1 MEKQRTLAGTAKL
14 SGIALHT
21 GARAAVRI
29 TPAEENSG
37 IVFRRVDLPG
47 APGVRALASNVVE
60 VQRGTTIAS
69 GDARVYTVEHIMS
82 ALHALRIDNC
92 TVEMDGME
100 PPICD
105 GGALPYVELI
115 GEAGICEQS
124 APAAYFTP
132 KAPVAVVQG
141 GAKVVIIPD
150 PEKLRISCVTSFRGC
165 PFDPQFC
172 EFEVGDADKYR
183 EEIAPARTFVDYGDL
198 KMLLSMGLCKGGS
211 LDAAAI
217 IHDGA
222 IICKDKLRFTNEVV
236 RHKIL
241 DIIGDLFL
249 VGRRVTGT
257 VVAVKSGHPSHVM
270 LAGKLLS
277 EVVGRSNQGVQSNG

>member
-1 MEKQRTLAGTAKL
+1 MEKQRTLAGSAKL
-14 SGIALHT
+14 SGIALHS
-21 GARAAVRI
+21 GARVAIRVE
-29 TPAEENSG
+29 PAEENTG

-47 APGVRALASNVVE
+47 APEVRALASNVVE

-69 GDARVYTVEHIMS
+69 GEARVYTVEHIMS

-92 TVEMDGME
+92 VVEMDGME

-105 GGALPYVELI
+105 GGSLPFVEMI
-115 GEAGICEQS
+115 QSAGIVEQS
-124 APAAYFTP
+124 APAVYFTP

-141 GAKVVIIPD
+141 SAKVVLIPD
-150 PEKLRISCVTSFRGC
+150 AEKLRISCVTSFRGC
-165 PFDPQFC
+165 PVDPQFC
-172 EFEVGDADKYR
+172 EFEVGDAEKYR
-183 EEIAPARTFVDYGDL
+183 SEVAPARTFVDYGDL
-198 KMLLSMGLCKGGS
+198 KMLLAMGLCKGGS

-222 IICKDKLRFTNEVV
+222 IICKEKLRFNNEIV

-249 VGRRVTGT
+249 VGCRVRGT

-270 LAGKLLS
+270 LAGKLLAEFAAS
-277 EVVGRSNQGVQSNG
+277 QQRDM

>member
-1 MEKQRTLAGTAKL
+1 MEKQRTLAGSARL
-14 SGIALHT
+14 SGIALHS
-21 GARAAVRI
+21 GARVAVRVE
-29 TPAEENSG
+29 PAEENSG

-47 APGVRALASNVVE
+47 APEVRALASNVVE

-69 GDARVYTVEHIMS
+69 GEARVYTVEHIMS
-82 ALHALRIDNC
+82 ALHALHVDNC
-92 TVEMDGME
+92 VVEMDGME

-105 GGALPYVELI
+105 GGALPFVEMI
-115 GEAGICEQS
+115 EEAGIVEQS
-124 APAAYFTP
+124 APAVYFTP
-132 KAPVAVVQG
+132 SAPVAVVQG
-141 GAKVVIIPD
+141 GARVVIIPD
-150 PEKLRISCVTSFRGC
+150 DEKLRVSCVTSFRGC

-183 EEIAPARTFVDYGDL
+183 AEIAPARTFVDYGDL
-198 KMLLSMGLCKGGS
+198 KMLLAMGLCKGGS

-222 IICKDKLRFTNEVV
+222 IICKDKLRFTNEIV

-249 VGRRVTGT
+249 VGCRVRGT
-257 VVAVKSGHPSHVM
+257 VIAVKSGHPSHVM
-270 LAGKLLS
+270 LAGKLLAELAAS
-277 EVVGRSNQGVQSNG
+277 RQ

>member
-1 MEKQRTLAGTAKL
+1 V
-14 SGIALHT
+14 
-21 GARAAVRI
+21 AVRVE
-29 TPAEENSG
+29 PAEENSG

-47 APGVRALASNVVE
+47 APEVRALASNVVE

-69 GDARVYTVEHIMS
+69 GEARVYTVEHIMS
-82 ALHALRIDNC
+82 ALHALHVDNC
-92 TVEMDGME
+92 VVEMDGME

-105 GGALPYVELI
+105 GGALPFVEMI
-115 GEAGICEQS
+115 EEAGIVEQN
-124 APAAYFTP
+124 APAVYFTP

-141 GAKVVIIPD
+141 GARVVIIPD
-150 PEKLRISCVTSFRGC
+150 DEKLRVSCVTSFRGC

-183 EEIAPARTFVDYGDL
+183 AEIAPARTFVDYGDL
-198 KMLLSMGLCKGGS
+198 KMLLAMGLCKGGS

-222 IICKDKLRFTNEVV
+222 IICKDKLRFTNEIV

-241 DIIGDLFL
+241 DVIGDLFL
-249 VGRRVTGT
+249 VGCRVRGT

-270 LAGKLLS
+270 LAGKLLAELAAS
-277 EVVGRSNQGVQSNG
+277 RQ